1 MQEPVIRPL
10 PGRVRYALIL
20 VAFIGLQ
27 ILPPDPAVS
36 SFEAKG
42 TFSVTPLWRLVA
54 SELFRLARRHAPTLD
69 ETLMALAGE
78 QDGGAKNTKSYK
90 IASVSSRQYSDS
102 DLFWPVNGEISSGF
116 GMRRHP
122 ITRRSSFHTG
132 IDIRS
137 MNGTPIACP
146 IDGIV
151 VSASRAGAM
160 GREVRIQS
168 GNMTLVFGHL
178 SAYRCKVGQR
188 IRAGQLLGL
197 VGSSGR
203 TTGPHLHFA
212 IKHDGRWVN
221 PLPYLTARRLASR

>member
-10 PGRVRYALIL
+10 PGHVRYALIL

-27 ILPPDPAVS
+27 ILPPDPALS
-36 SFEAKG
+36 SFEVKG
-42 TFSVTPLWRLVA
+42 TFSVTPLWRTVV
-54 SELFRLARRHAPTLD
+54 SELFQMARRHAPTL
-69 ETLMALAGE
+69 EEVIVAFAGE
-78 QDGGAKNTKSYK
+78 NGTKSYR

-102 DLFWPVNGEISSGF
+102 DLFWPVNGDISSGF

-137 MNGTPIACP
+137 KNGTPIICP

-151 VSASRAGAM
+151 VSARRAGAM

-168 GNMTLVFGHL
+168 DNMTLVFGHL
-178 SAYRCKVGQR
+178 SAYRCTVGQR

-212 IKHDGRWVN
+212 LKNSGRWVN